1 MVNTI
6 SVTLNYAYNSNEC
19 YNIFSLHHMLST
31 INDDDTTLK
40 SRTDETVLAAQ
51 GMYMF

>member
-6 SVTLNYAYNSNEC
+6 SVTLNYAYNLNEC
-19 YNIFSLHHMLST
+19 YNIFTLHHMLST
-31 INDDDTTLK
+31 INDGTILK
-40 SRTDETVLAAQ
+40 SRTDKIVLAAQ